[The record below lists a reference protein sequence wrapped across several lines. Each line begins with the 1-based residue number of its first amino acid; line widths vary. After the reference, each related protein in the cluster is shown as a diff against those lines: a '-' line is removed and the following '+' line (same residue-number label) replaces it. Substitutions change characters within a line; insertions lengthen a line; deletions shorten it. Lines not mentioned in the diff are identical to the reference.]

1 MNLALV
7 DDLQYDLEY
16 LQKLL
21 LEYFSSVQEKPCISL
36 YTSGEEFLSVF
47 CPGKFDAVFLD
58 NLMDGLS
65 GMETAR
71 RLRAMDSSIPVI
83 FITTEESF
91 ALEGYT
97 VQAMDYILKPVS
109 KDRLFSVMN
118 RLRGQKKSRHIIEIK
133 ENRMNRYLNLD
144 DVLYVRSV
152 GHFLEIQT
160 TAGTLKPYMTL
171 EYFLSL
177 LEQLGEYGDSSLGLR
192 FQNCCRGYVVC
203 FDHVSS
209 FTSLNFVMS
218 DGSNVPISR
227 PKYKEMKA
235 AYAGYLFTKTRNIVD

>member
-7 DDLQYDLEY
+7 DDFQYDLEY

-21 LEYFSSVQEKPCISL
+21 SECSSIIRETLYVSL
-36 YTSGEEFLSVF
+36 YSCGEEFLSGF

-58 NLMDGLS
+58 NLMDGIS

-71 RLRAMDSSIPVI
+71 RLRAIDPSIPII

-97 VQAMDYILKPVS
+97 VQAMDYIIKPVT
-109 KDRLFSVMN
+109 KDRLSSVMN
-118 RLRGQKKSRHIIEIK
+118 RLIGQKKSRHILEIK
-133 ENRMNRYLNLD
+133 ENRMTRYLNLD
-144 DVLYVRSV
+144 DILYVRSV
-152 GHFLEIQT
+152 GHFLEIRT
-160 TAGTLKPYMTL
+160 TAGTVKPYMAL

-177 LEQLGEYGDSSLGLR
+177 LQQLGEYGESALGLR

-203 FDHVSS
+203 LDHVSS
-209 FTSLNFVMS
+209 FTSLSFVMS
-218 DGSNVPISR
+218 DGNNVPISR
-227 PKYKEMKA
+227 PKYKEMKT
-235 AYAGYLFTKTRNIVD
+235 AYASYLFIKTRKQVL

>member
-7 DDLQYDLEY
+7 DDLQSDLEY

-21 LEYFSSVQEKPCISL
+21 SEYFSFVHEKSCVSL
-36 YTSGEEFLSVF
+36 YYSGEEFLSVF
-47 CPGKFDAVFLD
+47 CPGRFDAVFLD
-58 NLMDGLS
+58 NLMDGIN
-65 GMETAR
+65 GMETAH
-71 RLRAMDSSIPVI
+71 RLRTIDSSIPII

-109 KDRLFSVMN
+109 KDRLASVMN
-118 RLRGQKKSRHIIEIK
+118 RLLDHKKSRHIIEIK
-133 ENRMNRYLNLD
+133 ENRMTRYLNLD
-144 DVLYVRSV
+144 DILYVRSV

-160 TAGTLKPYMTL
+160 TAGTLKPYMAL

-177 LEQLGEYGDSSLGLR
+177 LQQLGEYGESSLGLR

-203 FDHVSS
+203 FDYVTA
-209 FTSLNFVMS
+209 FTSLNFMMS
-218 DGSNVPISR
+218 DGSNVPVSR
-227 PKYKEMKA
+227 PKYKEMKE
-235 AYAGYLFTKTRNIVD
+235 AYANYLFTKTRNIVD

>member
-1 MNLALV
+1 MNLALA
-7 DDLQYDLEY
+7 DDLPYDLEY

-21 LEYFSSVQEKPCISL
+21 SEYFSSVQEKLRVFL
-36 YTSGEEFLSVF
+36 YSSGEEFLSVF
-47 CPGKFDAVFLD
+47 YPGKFDAVFLD
-58 NLMDGLS
+58 NLMDGIN

-71 RLRAMDSSIPVI
+71 RIRAFDPSIPII

-97 VQAMDYILKPVS
+97 VQAMDYIIKPVS
-109 KDRLFSVMN
+109 KDRLSSVMN
-118 RLRGQKKSRHIIEIK
+118 RLIGQKRSRHIIEIK
-133 ENRMNRYLNLD
+133 ENRMIRYLNLD

-160 TAGTLKPYMTL
+160 TAGTLKPYMAL
-171 EYFLSL
+171 EHFLSL
-177 LEQLGEYGDSSLGLR
+177 LQQLGEYGESSMGLR

-209 FTSLNFVMS
+209 FTSLNFMMS
-218 DGSNVPISR
+218 DGSSVPISR
-227 PKYKEMKA
+227 PKCKEMKA
-235 AYAGYLFTKTRNIVD
+235 AYASYLFIKTRNIVD